1 MNARPPDRLT
11 IAIAQLNPIVGDI
24 PGNADKARRAR
35 ADAARDG
42 ADLVAFPELFLSGY
56 PPEDLVLKPAFQ
68 AACRAKIE
76 ELARETA
83 DGGPALLIGTPWV
96 HQPAKT
102 GVSTLEEKKLY
113 NAYCLLDR
121 GAITAVR
128 LKVNLPNYGVFD
140 EARVFAPGPP
150 PGPVNFRGVRI
161 GVPICED
168 IWTEWGDYED
178 VVETLAE
185 SGAELM
191 IVPNGSP
198 YARDKDDDRLN
209 LAVSRVTESG
219 VPLIYA
225 NQVGGQDELVFDGA
239 SFGLHAD
246 RSLAFQFPA
255 FREMVKTLHWERS
268 GNSWR
273 CVDGPAL
280 AVEEGDEA
288 DYAACVLGLR
298 DYVNKN
304 GFKGVVLG
312 LSGGIDSALVAA
324 LAVDALGPERV
335 HCVMLPYRFTAQAS
349 LDDAARVAQALGVQ
363 YNIVPIEKA
372 VQGLEATLAPL
383 FAGKAR
389 DVTEE
394 NLQAR
399 ARGTILMAIS
409 NKLGLMV
416 VTTGNKSEM
425 SVGYATLYGDMNGGF
440 NPIKDLYKT
449 QVYRLSRLRNG
460 WKPDGAL
467 GPDGPVIPDNILT
480 RAPTAELREN
490 QTDQDSL
497 PPYDVLDAILER
509 LVEREEPIAKI
520 VEAGFDR
527 ATVVQVE
534 RMLNLAEYKRRQA
547 APGVKVTL
555 KNFGRDRRYPIV
567 NRFRDSGAPL
577 PAPDN
582 ALLKS
587 GPAQSEAFDY

>member
-1 MNARPPDRLT
+1 MNARPVDRLA
-11 IAIAQLNPIVGDI
+11 IAVAQLNPIVGDI
-24 PGNADKARRAR
+24 AGNADKARQAR
-35 ADAARDG
+35 AQAARAG
-42 ADLVAFPELFLSGY
+42 ADLVALPELFLCGY
-56 PPEDLVLKPAFQ
+56 PPEDLVLKPALQ

-76 ELARETA
+76 ELARDSA
-83 DGGPALLIGTPWV
+83 DGGPALLIGTPW
-96 HQPAKT
+96 
-102 GVSTLEEKKLY
+102 LEDGKLY
-113 NAYCLLDR
+113 NAYCLLDG
-121 GAITAVR
+121 GAIAAVR

-140 EARVFAPGPP
+140 ERRVFAPGPP

-161 GVPICED
+161 GMPICED

-178 VVETLAE
+178 VVECLAE
-185 SGAELM
+185 TGAELM

-198 YARDKDDDRLN
+198 YSHDKDEVRLN
-209 LAVSRVTESG
+209 IAVGRVTESDL
-219 VPLIYA
+219 PLVYV

-246 RSLAFQFPA
+246 RSLAFQLPA
-255 FREMVKTLHWERS
+255 FREAVETLIWERT
-268 GNSWR
+268 GNGWR
-273 CVDGPAL
+273 CSGGPV
-280 AVEEGDEA
+280 AVLEEGDRA
-288 DYAACVLGLR
+288 DYLACMLGLR
-298 DYVNKN
+298 DYVNKS

-324 LAVDALGPERV
+324 LAVDALGPDRV
-335 HCVMLPYRFTAQAS
+335 RCVMLPYRFTSQAS
-349 LDDAARVAQALGVQ
+349 LDDAASVARALGVR
-363 YNIVPIEKA
+363 YDVVPIESA
-372 VQGLEATLAPL
+372 VLGLEKSLAPV
-383 FAGKAR
+383 FAEQTR

-409 NKLGLMV
+409 NKFGLMV

-449 QVYRLSRLRNG
+449 EVYRLARLRNG
-460 WKPDGAL
+460 WKPDDAL
-467 GPDGPVIPDNILT
+467 GPSGPAVPDNILT
-480 RAPTAELREN
+480 RAPSAELREN
-490 QTDQDSL
+490 QTDQDTL
-497 PPYDVLDAILER
+497 PPYDVLDSILER

-520 VEAGFDR
+520 VEEGFDR
-527 ATVVQVE
+527 DTVMKIE

-577 PAPDN
+577 PAPDRS
-582 ALLKS
+582 LLK
-587 GPAQSEAFDY
+587 AAAAKSEAYDF